1 MDFDPTLWCRGADSF
16 LTVSMLVWASIT
28 AGVVADR
35 GATPPAPGVR
45 PLRRARRRRSFPGA
59 PRARS
64 GPGPVRAARQTGRI
78 P

>member
-1 MDFDPTLWCRGADSF
+1 MDFDLALWCRGADSF
-16 LTVSMLVWASIT
+16 LAVSMLVWASIT

-35 GATPPAPGVR
+35 RAPPAPEAP
-45 PLRRARRRRSFPGA
+45 PLRRVRRRRSLPGG

-64 GPGPVRAARQTGRI
+64 GPAPVRAARQTSRI